1 MRDDIEFKTEDGT
14 TLCGWLYRP
23 KETPSDG
30 VPIVV
35 MAHGFSGVKGSLTKY
50 AETFC
55 EAGLA
60 VLLYDH
66 RGYGDSGGDVR
77 LEIVPHQQVADFRD
91 AITFARTLKGIDPE
105 RVGIWGSSYAGGHCI
120 NIAANDRRVKCV
132 VAQIP
137 IIAGHF
143 MFKRMFQADRQAE
156 LRKMFA
162 ADRENRLVGGEPA
175 RIPVFSTGD
184 DICCL
189 PPKVSKRFIE
199 ASEDED
205 PNWRN
210 EATLRSLEHLGEYE
224 PGALISHVSPTP
236 LLMVVAL
243 KDVLTPPE
251 YALEAFERA
260 LEPKRLVAVVGGHFS
275 VYYQHLEKSRGEAR
289 DWFVKYLI
297 TEPAALKQADVKI
310 VQRASAQKAT

>member
-1 MRDDIEFKTEDGT
+1 MRSDIEFKTEDGT
-14 TLCGWLYRP
+14 TLRGWLYRP
-23 KETPSDG
+23 ENAGES

-66 RGYGDSGGDVR
+66 RGYGDSDGDVR

-91 AITFARTLKGIDPE
+91 AITFALTLPGIDPE
-105 RVGIWGSSYAGGHCI
+105 RLGIWGSSYAGGHCI
-120 NIAANDRRVKCV
+120 SIAANDRRVKCV
-132 VAQIP
+132 VAQVP
-137 IIAGHF
+137 MIAGHY
-143 MFKRMFQADRQAE
+143 MFKRMFQADRQTK

-162 ADRENRLVGGEPA
+162 EDRARRLAGGEPA

-189 PPKVSKRFIE
+189 PPKVSERFIQ
-199 ASEDED
+199 ASVEEE

-210 EATLRSLEHLGEYE
+210 EATLRSLEHLSEYE
-224 PGALISHVSPTP
+224 PGAFVSHVSPTP

-243 KDVLTPPE
+243 KDVVTPPE
-251 YALEAFERA
+251 YQLEAYARA
-260 LEPKRLVAVVGGHFS
+260 LEPKRLVTVPGGHFS
-275 VYYQHLEKSRGEAR
+275 AYYQHLDQSRGEAR
-289 DWFVKYLI
+289 DWFVNYLI
-297 TEPAALKQADVKI
+297 TEPEALKQA
-310 VQRASAQKAT
+310 AG